1 MMTLWS
7 WISSLQSCEKI
18 PSLVGLA
25 AQSVVLHFGSP
36 NKHIYLWYLW
46 SRHQRKL
53 NLDSKH
59 RCFESK
65 FQITSSLPPTMHTYT
80 HSHTHTHGDMHYS
93 WTHMHLASL
102 KGRMYLIAHKLTLP
116 SPPSAF
122 ISILLFVFSLSLI
135 TCTFHS
141 TSSLLLLFPWKCMG
155 CFSHHKHLFWNSH
168 RSIFYILTFRSVII
182 LHSVSLN
189 FSSRHIW
196 LRTWCH
202 QRLLGVDWDWQRS
215 KLHGMM

>member
-122 ISILLFVFSLSLI
+122 IFLL
-135 TCTFHS
+135 
-141 TSSLLLLFPWKCMG
+141 PWWCLEGKGKRRGEGWANTINELYHMLP
-155 CFSHHKHLFWNSH
+155 FYLHL
-168 RSIFYILTFRSVII
+168 
-182 LHSVSLN
+182 
-189 FSSRHIW
+189 
-196 LRTWCH
+196 
-202 QRLLGVDWDWQRS
+202 
-215 KLHGMM
+215 